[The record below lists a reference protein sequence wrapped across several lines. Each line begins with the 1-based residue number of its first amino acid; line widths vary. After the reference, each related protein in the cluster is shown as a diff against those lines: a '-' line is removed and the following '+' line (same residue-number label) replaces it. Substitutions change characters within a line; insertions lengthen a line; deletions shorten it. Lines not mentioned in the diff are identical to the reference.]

1 MLRRSLCSQ
10 NSTTK
15 AMMSQAIS
23 DQGATSPSQPRAR
36 VWTLALGSIGV
47 VDGDIG
53 TSPLYALK
61 ESLTAASAGGQLT
74 ETMTVGVISLM
85 LWSLTIIVTL
95 KYVWLIMSADNHGEG
110 GTLSLMALLQRAMGR
125 NFLVVSLLGMAGA
138 ALFYGDAIITPAISV
153 LSAVEGLMLVAP
165 AFDPFILPLSLV
177 IIVGLFFVQSRGTA
191 TVAAWF
197 GPIMMVWFIVMAIGG
212 LTHLAANP
220 GILSAANP
228 IFGIQFLLTHGHAG
242 LLALGAVFLTVT
254 GAEALYADMGH
265 FGSKPIRAAW
275 LIVVMPSLILNYLGQ
290 GGLLLSHPEKL
301 ENPSFLLYPEWALLP
316 MVLLA
321 TVATIIASQAVI
333 SGAFSLTHQAM
344 QLGLL
349 PRMEMRRT
357 SETEKGQIYI
367 PRINWLLL
375 VAVLYIVFAFKSSSA
390 LASAYGLA
398 VTGTMVMTS
407 IMAFFVMWK
416 CWRWKAVSASLVI
429 APFLAVD
436 LIFLMANLLKIF
448 EGGWLPLAVGASLM
462 LVMVTWRQGT
472 RILAEV
478 SKTHEVSLADFIA
491 MMAKSSITRAP
502 GTAVFMTGNPDAT
515 PTALLHNIKH
525 NKVLHASNI
534 ILKVIT
540 EDTPRVP
547 DDERITLKRLSDAF
561 TGVTLRFG
569 YMESPN
575 VPKALTACRN
585 HGLIFDVMSTS
596 LFLSRRALRPAG
608 VSRMPRWQDKLFIA
622 LARSSDD
629 ASRYFHIPSGRAVEI
644 GTQITI

>member
-23 DQGATSPSQPRAR
+23 DQGATSPSQPSAR

-212 LTHLAANP
+212 LSHLAANP

-275 LIVVMPSLILNYLGQ
+275 LIVVMPSLFLNYLGQ
-290 GGLLLSHPEKL
+290 GALLLAHPEKL
-301 ENPSFLLYPEWALLP
+301 ENPFFLLYPEWALLP

-375 VAVLYIVFAFKSSSA
+375 VAVLYIVFAFRSSSA
-390 LASAYGLA
+390 LASAYGVA
-398 VTGTMVMTS
+398 VTGTMVITS

-416 CWRWKAVSASLVI
+416 CWQWRVASAALVL

-436 LIFLMANLLKIF
+436 LIFLAANLLKIF

-462 LVMVTWRQGT
+462 LVMLTWRQGT

-569 YMESPN
+569 YMESAN
-575 VPKALTACRN
+575 VPVGLAACRAY
-585 HGLIFDVMSTS
+585 GLRFDVMSTS
-596 LFLSRRALRPAG
+596 F
-608 VSRMPRWQDKLFIA
+608 
-622 LARSSDD
+622 
-629 ASRYFHIPSGRAVEI
+629 
-644 GTQITI
+644 